1 MSKYKKTLVIIC
13 LIISCF
19 NMSACFSY
27 RDINRLLFVT
37 CIIIDVDSNG
47 NPIIYSEAYKGIRGG
62 TPQGTDERILF
73 EGKGKTIFEAV
84 RNMNSTSSYKL
95 NYTQN
100 KAIIFTQNAAE
111 SGLENYIDFLDRD
124 QELLIRPY
132 IAIYLG
138 DPEKLIKMNILQE
151 KYIGF
156 FIMHLVE
163 NVGSSS
169 RALKL
174 SLNDF
179 YNQRNMGD
187 KTNVVTI
194 IDFPKDALEQR
205 LEINGGAVIKD
216 DKMVSII
223 KADEGQGFN
232 FLMNAVSSG
241 SLEIT
246 NPCDIN
252 KFITLEILKSKTKTE
267 INYDGNV
274 IHMKKR
280 IKVNVDFAEA
290 QKKIVFTKENV
301 NKIVEK
307 SEKNIVESCNSL
319 FAKYKTM
326 GIDIFDITE
335 QFYDKYPK
343 IKIPNNII
351 KKTELKVEVEVQIMN
366 TGDQKNFQ

>member
-1 MSKYKKTLVIIC
+1 MKKYKKTLVIIC
-13 LIISCF
+13 LIMSCST
-19 NMSACFSY
+19 MSGCFSY

-37 CIIIDVDSNG
+37 CIIIDVDSSG
-47 NPIIYSEAYKGIRGG
+47 NPIMYAEAYKGIRGG
-62 TPQGTDERILF
+62 TPQGVDERILF
-73 EGKGKTIFEAV
+73 QGKGKTIFETV
-84 RNMNSTSSYKL
+84 RNLNSTSSYKL

-100 KAIIFTQNAAE
+100 KAIIFTQKAAE
-111 SGLENYIDFLDRD
+111 AGLDNFIDFLDRD

-132 IAIYLG
+132 IAVYLG
-138 DPEKLIKMNILQE
+138 DPEKLIKLKILQE

-163 NVGSSS
+163 NVGASS

-194 IDFPKDALEQR
+194 IDIPKDNVEPR

-223 KADEGQGFN
+223 KTEEGQGFN
-232 FLMNAVSSG
+232 FLMNDVASG

-267 INYDGNV
+267 VNYDGNI
-274 IHMKKR
+274 IHLKKK

-290 QKKIVFTKENV
+290 QKSIIFTKENII
-301 NKIVEK
+301 KIQEQ
-307 SEKNIVESCNSL
+307 SEKNIMDSCNIL
-319 FAKYKTM
+319 FAKYKNM
-326 GIDIFDITE
+326 GMDIFDITE
-335 QFYDKYPK
+335 EFYDKYPN
-343 IKIPNNII
+343 IKIPNII

-366 TGDQKNFQ
+366 IGDTKNFK